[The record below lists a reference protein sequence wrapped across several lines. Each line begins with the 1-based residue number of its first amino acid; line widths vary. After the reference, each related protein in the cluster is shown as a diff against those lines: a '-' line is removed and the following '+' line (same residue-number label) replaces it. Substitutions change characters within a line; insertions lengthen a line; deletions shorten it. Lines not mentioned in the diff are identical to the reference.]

1 MSSDFFLSQEEINRL
16 LAETG
21 GLSQEE
27 REIVMDLERELLKK
41 VSQTLSMIL
50 GKDVG
55 IFVRDFVEESMK
67 NFRNALRGEV
77 VVTVSKFSGELS
89 GKMAFL
95 MDKRNMAILADLM
108 MGGTGEIESDTLD
121 EVRLSALTELMNQVL
136 GAFSSALSETLKTN
150 VIVSPPE
157 LKVVNFDD
165 PNVGVSF
172 FSDEPE
178 IEVGIFKLDLEADGL
193 ESKPIHLLET
203 EVLRQIVRYRAGRG
217 RESVEEKKTKVAPV
231 EFPELKPSVTSEKTS
246 VPMEK
251 LELLLDIPLKVTV
264 ELGRT
269 RMTLKQVLEM
279 VPGSIVELDKLTGE
293 PVDILVNGKL
303 VARGEVVV
311 IDENFGVRITEIV
324 SPKERLQLLKEQ

>member
-1 MSSDFFLSQEEINRL
+1 MNSDFFLSQEEINRL
-16 LAETG
+16 LAEAG

-27 REIVMDLERELLKK
+27 REFVLELEKTILKRA
-41 VSQTLSMIL
+41 SQTLSMIL
-50 GKDVG
+50 GKDVRLSVKE
-55 IFVRDFVEESMK
+55 FSEEKMK
-67 NFRNALRGEV
+67 ELKNSLEGEMI
-77 VVTVSKFSGELS
+77 VTVSKLS
-89 GKMAFL
+89 GGLSGSTAFL
-95 MDKRNMAILADLM
+95 IDRRTMLVFADLM
-108 MGGTGEIESDTLD
+108 MGGTGEVGNDALD
-121 EVRLSALTELMNQVL
+121 EVKLSALTELMNQVL
-136 GAFSSALSETLKTN
+136 GTVSSVLSETLRMN
-150 VIVSPPE
+150 IAVFPPE
-157 LKVVNFDD
+157 LRMVNFS
-165 PNVGVSF
+165 VQGVEVPF
-172 FSDEPE
+172 FSDEQD
-178 IEVGIFKLDLEADGL
+178 VVAFKLELEADGL
-193 ESKPIHLLET
+193 ESKPIHLYDA
-203 EVLRQIVRYRAGRG
+203 EVLKRIAGQRTG
-217 RESVEEKKTKVAPV
+217 KEREVIEEKKTKVAPA
-231 EFPELKPSVTSEKTS
+231 EFPDLKPTVTSELPS